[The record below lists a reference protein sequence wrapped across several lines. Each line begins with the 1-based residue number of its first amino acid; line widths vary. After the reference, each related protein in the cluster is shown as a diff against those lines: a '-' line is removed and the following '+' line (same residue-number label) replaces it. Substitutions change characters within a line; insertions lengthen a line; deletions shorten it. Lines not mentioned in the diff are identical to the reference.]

1 MSLFDLLRQPSE
13 ETPWAFLERWH
24 GAPTR
29 EPAPIPA
36 GDLPES
42 VRAFAARVTRWP
54 DAMVQNDLANDPD
67 DMRDGDKRVFF
78 VENQGVYLWAT
89 DGKGADPVVWGRFN
103 EPGERWQAEREPL
116 SGFLLQIVVFEAIL
130 GSDHGALAS
139 WIPFHQLAAVLGP
152 MKRLPLGSW
161 RWPSEPGWFFA
172 SDDALAF
179 VCPNGRW
186 PGDPSDHFD
195 VWIAARTSEPLARLS
210 AIAGVRW
217 DREPG

>member
-1 MSLFDLLRQPSE
+1 MSLFELLRDPSSG
-13 ETPWAFLERWH
+13 TAWTFLERWH

-29 EPAPIPA
+29 EPDQILH
-36 GDLPES
+36 GGLPEPL
-42 VRAFAARVTRWP
+42 RAFAARVRRWP
-54 DAMVQNDLANDPD
+54 DAIVQNGFANDPD

-78 VENQGVYLWAT
+78 LENQGVYLWAT
-89 DGKGADPVVWGRFN
+89 DGAGADPVVWGRFN

-116 SGFLLQIVVFEAIL
+116 SGFLLQVVVFEAIL

-139 WIPFHQLAAVLGP
+139 GVPLDQLEAMLGP
-152 MKRLPLGSW
+152 MKRLPLGAW

-179 VCPNGRW
+179 ACPIGRR

-195 VWIAARTSEPLARLS
+195 VWI
-210 AIAGVRW
+210 
-217 DREPG
+217 